1 MKFYL
6 LSIFFFIFYAS
17 DILSQS
23 DKPNSSTDSL
33 SYSDTVW
40 SEIAP
45 VPMNIHEVRKM
56 IVYPEEAREDQVEGK
71 VVVKCLVGLDGE
83 IIKTGEITGP
93 KVFYKEI
100 QRVAMFLKFTP
111 GMINGYHVKVWVTV
125 PFNFSIK

>member
-1 MKFYL
+1 MKFNL
-6 LSIFFFIFYAS
+6 LSIFFIIFYTS
-17 DILSQS
+17 GILSQN
-23 DKPNSSTDSL
+23 DKPNSATDSL

-45 VPMNIHEVRKM
+45 VPINIHEVRKM
-56 IVYPEEAREDQVEGK
+56 IVYPEEAREDQVERK

-100 QRVAMFLKFTP
+100 QRVAMFLQFTP
-111 GMINGYHVKVWVTV
+111 GMINGYHIKVWVSV
-125 PFNFSIK
+125 PFLFKIK